1 MKKRPALRTFFLIS
15 ILIHLIIATTHKFY
29 PNIKSHN
36 IAKKKSIKVR
46 FTTPK
51 ISETPKFIETLKP
64 KSFEVPKKSDFVSKY
79 NRKALSSAKKN
90 KNPKQTSRK
99 ITIPKMNK
107 KKLTPMSTL
116 SQDSKLIKK
125 LKKPVKKKPKP
136 LKKEV
141 KKKLAR
147 IAKKTIKTKRK
158 LKAVR
163 ENTKLKISEKLIEPS
178 FKPPNLPKQKLKS
191 SQFNQTGSLLA
202 MINGIDSDKYASID
216 TNEKESG
223 DEEEISLNTKKIKY
237 ADYMARIKHQ
247 IEKVWTYPEQ
257 AARNGI
263 SGQITLRFKLSRDG
277 NLLSIRMLESSGE
290 KILDMAAIK
299 AVKGAAPYYPF
310 PKTLTTKR
318 LVITA
323 SFLYSPS
330 YSKPYAY
337 R

>member
-1 MKKRPALRTFFLIS
+1 MTKRLNSKHKVDRRLRVNLWG
-15 ILIHLIIATTHKFY
+15 
-29 PNIKSHN
+29 
-36 IAKKKSIKVR
+36 R
-46 FTTPK
+46 
-51 ISETPKFIETLKP
+51 P
-64 KSFEVPKKSDFVSKY
+64 KSPFNTRAYAPGQHGQTRSSKPSDY
-79 NRKALSSAKKN
+79 GIQLQA
-90 KNPKQTSRK
+90 
-99 ITIPKMNK
+99 
-107 KKLTPMSTL
+107 
-116 SQDSKLIKK
+116 
-125 LKKPVKKKPKP
+125 
-136 LKKEV
+136 
-141 KKKLAR
+141 
-147 IAKKTIKTKRK
+147 
-158 LKAVR
+158 
-163 ENTKLKISEKLIEPS
+163 
-178 FKPPNLPKQKLKS
+178 KQKLKS